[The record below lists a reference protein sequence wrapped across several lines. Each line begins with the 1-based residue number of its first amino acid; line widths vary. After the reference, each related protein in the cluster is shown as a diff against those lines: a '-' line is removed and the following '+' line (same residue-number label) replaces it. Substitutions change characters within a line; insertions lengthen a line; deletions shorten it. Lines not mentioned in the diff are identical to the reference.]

1 MRKLE
6 EYINV
11 GTKRMR
17 CGYTTGSCAAAAAR
31 AATELLITSEVV
43 PAVTLLTPAGIEVVI
58 EVEEHDAG
66 PGWAE
71 CAVQKDSG
79 DDPDVTNGALVY
91 ARVEWSNEP
100 GIRIDGGVGVGRV
113 TREGLDQP
121 VGEAAINSTP
131 RRMIREQVEAALASS
146 RSEDRLSGDGE
157 SAAFAMQ
164 EEDPDALS
172 ADSAPNKASDEASAE
187 LEQAGSLDEARSAS
201 SQAGLL
207 VTISIPAGV
216 ELAAKTF
223 NPRLGIEGGISMLGT
238 GGIVR
243 PMSEDALIASI
254 ELEMRMLYERG
265 VRDLLVVPGNYG
277 RDFACGQLNLNMDEA
292 VSCSNYFGAT
302 LDAAC
307 VLGFERVLIVGHI
320 GKMAKVAG
328 GIMNTHSRV
337 ADCRVEVLA
346 AHAALMGAPQPVVA
360 QIMAA
365 ATTDAAIDVLKE
377 APQVS
382 SLCYNGPEGAT
393 AAWMRWSGM
402 DDFAGDYEMDP
413 DGIFANDLSITS
425 DGDFDDEYPIGLDQA
440 TMASLM
446 RSLADKL
453 NHRVAGRLQVE
464 AIVFS
469 NVHGVL
475 GVTPGAESLAR
486 VWLA

>member
-1 MRKLE
+1 MDE
-6 EYINV
+6 IGDPEV
-11 GTKRMR
+11 
-17 CGYTTGSCAAAAAR
+17 
-31 AATELLITSEVV
+31 ELPVV
-43 PAVTLLTPAGIEVVI
+43 V
-58 EVEEHDAG
+58 EVEEHEAG
-66 PGWAE
+66 DGWAQ

-91 ARVEWSNEP
+91 ARVEYCAEP
-100 GIRIDGGVGVGRV
+100 GIHIDGGVGVGRV

-121 VGEAAINSTP
+121 VGAAAINSTP
-131 RRMIREQVEAALASS
+131 RRMITEQLEEALSQVE
-146 RSEDRLSGDGE
+146 GE
-157 SAAFAMQ
+157 T
-164 EEDPDALS
+164 
-172 ADSAPNKASDEASAE
+172 
-187 LEQAGSLDEARSAS
+187 R
-201 SQAGLL
+201 GLL
-207 VTISIPAGV
+207 STISIPAGV

-223 NPRLGIEGGISMLGT
+223 NPRLGIEGGISVLGT

-277 RDFACGQLNLNMDEA
+277 RDFACGQLLLNMDEA

-307 VLGFERVLIVGHI
+307 VLGFARVLIVGHI

-346 AHAALMGAPQPVVA
+346 AHAALAGAPQDVVA
-360 QIMAA
+360 QIMGA
-365 ATTDAAIDVLKE
+365 ATTDAALDVLKSC
-377 APQVS
+377 A
-382 SLCYNGPEGAT
+382 
-393 AAWMRWSGM
+393 
-402 DDFAGDYEMDP
+402 
-413 DGIFANDLSITS
+413 
-425 DGDFDDEYPIGLDQA
+425 LDRA
-440 TMASLM
+440 TMDSLI

-453 NHRVAGRLQVE
+453 NHRVAGQLQVE

-475 GVTPGAESLAR
+475 GKTPGAKALAS
-486 VWLA
+486 VFE

>member
-1 MRKLE
+1 
-6 EYINV
+6 
-11 GTKRMR
+11 MR
-17 CGYTTGSCAAAAAR
+17 CGYTTGTCAAAAAR
-31 AATELLITSEVV
+31 AAAEQLIRGVIV
-43 PAVTLLTPAGIEVVI
+43 PAVTVSTPAGIDVVVEI
-58 EVEEHDAG
+58 EEHDAG
-66 PGWAE
+66 EGWAQ

-91 ARVEWSNEP
+91 ARVERSDEP

-121 VGEAAINSTP
+121 VGQAAINSTP
-131 RRMIREQVEAALASS
+131 RRMIREQVEDVLASAGPD
-146 RSEDRLSGDGE
+146 EVGDFGT
-157 SAAFAMQ
+157 
-164 EEDPDALS
+164 
-172 ADSAPNKASDEASAE
+172 
-187 LEQAGSLDEARSAS
+187 
-201 SQAGLL
+201 GLL

-216 ELAAKTF
+216 ELAARTF
-223 NPRLGIEGGISMLGT
+223 NPRLGIEGGISVLGT

-277 RDFACGQLNLNMDEA
+277 RDFACGQLELDMDDA

-307 VLGFERVLIVGHI
+307 VLGFERMLIVGHI

-346 AHAALMGAPQPVVA
+346 AHAALVGADKDVVG
-360 QIMAA
+360 QIMTA
-365 ATTDAAIDVLKE
+365 ATTDAALDVLK
-377 APQVS
+377 S
-382 SLCYNGPEGAT
+382 C
-393 AAWMRWSGM
+393 
-402 DDFAGDYEMDP
+402 
-413 DGIFANDLSITS
+413 
-425 DGDFDDEYPIGLDQA
+425 GLDGK
-440 TMASLM
+440 TMDSVM
-446 RSLADKL
+446 ESLADKL
-453 NHRVAGRLQVE
+453 AHRVAGELQVE

-475 GVTPGAESLAR
+475 GMTPGAAELSR
-486 VWLA
+486 IWSR

>member
-1 MRKLE
+1 MVAHMKQLE

-17 CGYTTGSCAAAAAR
+17 CGYTTGTCAAAAAR
-31 AATELLITSEVV
+31 AAAELLLNGELV
-43 PAVTLLTPAGIEVVI
+43 PAVTVSTPAGIDVVV
-58 EVEEHDAG
+58 EVEEHDSG
-66 PGWAE
+66 NGWAQ

-91 ARVEWSNEP
+91 ARIEFCDKP
-100 GIRIDGGVGVGRV
+100 GVTIDGGIGVGRV

-121 VGEAAINSTP
+121 VGAAAINSTP
-131 RRMIREQVEAALASS
+131 RRMIAEQVEKVL
-146 RSEDRLSGDGE
+146 
-157 SAAFAMQ
+157 
-164 EEDPDALS
+164 EE
-172 ADSAPNKASDEASAE
+172 APTFEK
-187 LEQAGSLDEARSAS
+187 
-201 SQAGLL
+201 GLL

-223 NPRLGIEGGISMLGT
+223 NPRLGIEGGISVLGT

-243 PMSEDALIASI
+243 PMSEDALISSI
-254 ELEMRMLYERG
+254 ELEMKTLRARG
-265 VRDLLVVPGNYG
+265 VVDLLVVPGNYG
-277 RDFACGQLNLNMDEA
+277 RDFACGQLELDMDQA

-302 LDAAC
+302 LDAAV

-346 AHAALMGAPQPVVA
+346 ANAALVGASQEVVA
-360 QIMAA
+360 GIMEA
-365 ATTDAAIDVLKE
+365 ATTDAALDALIE
-377 APQVS
+377 
-382 SLCYNGPEGAT
+382 C
-393 AAWMRWSGM
+393 
-402 DDFAGDYEMDP
+402 
-413 DGIFANDLSITS
+413 
-425 DGDFDDEYPIGLDQA
+425 GLADA

-446 RSLADKL
+446 ERLADKL
-453 NHRVAGRLQVE
+453 AHRSGTVQVE

-475 GVTPGAESLAR
+475 GKTPGADELAE
-486 VWLA
+486 VFASS

>member
-17 CGYTTGSCAAAAAR
+17 CGYTTGTCAASAAR
-31 AATELLITSEVV
+31 AATELLLTGVAL
-43 PAVTLLTPAGIEVVI
+43 PAVTIQTPAGIEVVVEI
-58 EVEEHDAG
+58 EEHDAG
-66 PGWAE
+66 PGWAV

-79 DDPDVTNGALVY
+79 DDPDVTNGAFVY
-91 ARVEWSNEP
+91 ARVEWCADL
-100 GIRIDGGVGVGRV
+100 GVCIDGGVGVGRV

-121 VGEAAINSTP
+121 VGAAAINSTP
-131 RRMIREQVEAALASS
+131 RRMIKEQVESAF
-146 RSEDRLSGDGE
+146 E
-157 SAAFAMQ
+157 SARANGLVQ
-164 EEDPDALS
+164 
-172 ADSAPNKASDEASAE
+172 
-187 LEQAGSLDEARSAS
+187 GSLEER
-201 SQAGLL
+201 GLL

-223 NPRLGIEGGISMLGT
+223 NPRLGIEGGISVLGT

-277 RDFACGQLNLNMDEA
+277 RDFACGQLKLNMDEA

-307 VLGFERVLIVGHI
+307 MLGFDRILIVGHI
-320 GKMAKVAG
+320 GKMSKVAG

-346 AHAALMGAPQPVVA
+346 AHAALVGASREVVA
-360 QIMAA
+360 CIMDA
-365 ATTDAAIDVLKE
+365 ATTDAALDALIECGLKQAAME
-377 APQVS
+377 
-382 SLCYNGPEGAT
+382 SLTTNL
-393 AAWMRWSGM
+393 AA
-402 DDFAGDYEMDP
+402 
-413 DGIFANDLSITS
+413 
-425 DGDFDDEYPIGLDQA
+425 
-440 TMASLM
+440 
-446 RSLADKL
+446 KL
-453 NHRVAGRLQVE
+453 NHRVAGKLQVE

-475 GVTPGAESLAR
+475 GATPGAFDLAKQ
-486 VWLA
+486 WS

>member
-31 AATELLITSEVV
+31 AATELLVKGELV

-58 EVEEHDAG
+58 EVEEHNEG

-71 CAVQKDSG
+71 CCVQKDSG
-79 DDPDVTNGALVY
+79 DDPDVTNGAFVY
-91 ARVEWSNEP
+91 ARVEYCDEP
-100 GIRIDGGVGVGRV
+100 GVRIDGGVGVGRV

-131 RRMIREQVEAALASS
+131 RRMIREQVEGVLADVV
-146 RSEDRLSGDGE
+146 EGL
-157 SAAFAMQ
+157 
-164 EEDPDALS
+164 
-172 ADSAPNKASDEASAE
+172 DSTH
-187 LEQAGSLDEARSAS
+187 
-201 SQAGLL
+201 GLL

-223 NPRLGIEGGISMLGT
+223 NPRLGIEGGISVLGT

-254 ELEMRMLYERG
+254 ELEMRMLFERG

-277 RDFACGQLNLNMDEA
+277 RDFACGQLNLKLDEA

-346 AHAALMGAPQPVVA
+346 AHAALMGAPQWVIA

-382 SLCYNGPEGAT
+382 SLCLDGPEGAT
-393 AAWMRWSGM
+393 AAWVKWNADGFDPIGFGL
-402 DDFAGDYEMDP
+402 DDAFEDKRDMASDDP
-413 DGIFANDLSITS
+413 LADML
-425 DGDFDDEYPIGLDQA
+425 DDEYPIGLDEA
-440 TMASLM
+440 TMSSLM

-475 GVTPGAESLAR
+475 GETPGAEALAH
-486 VWLA
+486 VWLS

>member
-1 MRKLE
+1 
-6 EYINV
+6 
-11 GTKRMR
+11 MR
-17 CGYTTGSCAAAAAR
+17 CGYTTGTCAAAASR
-31 AATELLITSEVV
+31 AAAELLLCGEVV
-43 PAVTLLTPAGIEVVI
+43 AAVTVSTPAGIDVVI
-58 EVEEHDAG
+58 EVEEHESGD
-66 PGWAE
+66 GWAQ

-91 ARVEWSNEP
+91 ARVEYCDEP
-100 GIRIDGGVGVGRV
+100 GIHVDGGLGVGRV

-121 VGEAAINSTP
+121 VGAAAINSTP
-131 RRMIREQVEAALASS
+131 RRMIKEQIENAVQAL
-146 RSEDRLSGDGE
+146 RSGGLGG
-157 SAAFAMQ
+157 
-164 EEDPDALS
+164 
-172 ADSAPNKASDEASAE
+172 APV
-187 LEQAGSLDEARSAS
+187 LEQS
-201 SQAGLL
+201 SGVPDSKVEFPEGEELIGGRGLL

-216 ELAAKTF
+216 ELAARTF
-223 NPRLGIEGGISMLGT
+223 NPRLGIEGGISVLGT

-277 RDFACGQLNLNMDEA
+277 RDFACGQLRLNMDEA

-307 VLGFERVLIVGHI
+307 VLGFERLLIVGHI

-346 AHAALMGAPQPVVA
+346 AHAALVGAPRQIVA
-360 QIMAA
+360 EIMEA
-365 ATTDAAIDVLKE
+365 ATTDAALDALK
-377 APQVS
+377 ACQ
-382 SLCYNGPEGAT
+382 
-393 AAWMRWSGM
+393 
-402 DDFAGDYEMDP
+402 
-413 DGIFANDLSITS
+413 
-425 DGDFDDEYPIGLDQA
+425 LDRE
-440 TMASLM
+440 TMLSLM

-475 GVTPGAESLAR
+475 GETPGAEQLAR
-486 VWLA
+486 IWLQPEA

>member
-1 MRKLE
+1 MKQLE

-17 CGYTTGSCAAAAAR
+17 CGYTTGTCAAAAAR
-31 AATELLITSEVV
+31 AAAELLLCGELV
-43 PAVTLLTPAGIEVVI
+43 PAVTVSTPAGIDVVV
-58 EVEEHDAG
+58 EVEEHDTG
-66 PGWAE
+66 DGWAQ

-91 ARVEWSNEP
+91 ARVELCDKP
-100 GIRIDGGVGVGRV
+100 GITIDGGIGVGRV

-121 VGEAAINSTP
+121 VGAAAINSTP
-131 RRMIREQVEAALASS
+131 RRMIAEQVEQVASPS
-146 RSEDRLSGDGE
+146 DG
-157 SAAFAMQ
+157 
-164 EEDPDALS
+164 
-172 ADSAPNKASDEASAE
+172 
-187 LEQAGSLDEARSAS
+187 
-201 SQAGLL
+201 GLL

-223 NPRLGIEGGISMLGT
+223 NPRLGIEGGISVLGT

-243 PMSEDALIASI
+243 PMSEDALISSI
-254 ELEMRMLYERG
+254 ELEMKTLRARG
-265 VRDLLVVPGNYG
+265 VVDLLVVPGNYG
-277 RDFACGQLNLNMDEA
+277 RDFACGQLSLDMDQA

-302 LDAAC
+302 LDAAV

-346 AHAALMGAPQPVVA
+346 AHAALVGAPQEVVA
-360 QIMAA
+360 SIMEA
-365 ATTDAAIDVLKE
+365 ATTDAALDALIE
-377 APQVS
+377 
-382 SLCYNGPEGAT
+382 C
-393 AAWMRWSGM
+393 
-402 DDFAGDYEMDP
+402 
-413 DGIFANDLSITS
+413 
-425 DGDFDDEYPIGLDQA
+425 GLADA

-446 RSLADKL
+446 NRLADKL
-453 NHRVAGRLQVE
+453 AHRSAGVAQVE

-475 GVTPGAESLAR
+475 GKTPGADELAE
-486 VWLA
+486 VFASS